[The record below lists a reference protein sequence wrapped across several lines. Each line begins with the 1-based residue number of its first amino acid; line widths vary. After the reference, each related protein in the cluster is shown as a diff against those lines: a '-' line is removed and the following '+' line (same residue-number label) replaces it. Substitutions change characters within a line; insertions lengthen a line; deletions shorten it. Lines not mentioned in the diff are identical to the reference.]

1 GRAEKELDQLLQTTF
16 FGRPSRRAEAA
27 RPKAQKQTETGRPTR
42 TPGTSSTLGSLGGS
56 ERHGGA
62 VAEAMP
68 ALRREPAAKA
78 RPGAYGRGAAGGSGD
93 RSASGE
99 GAPHRVSVS
108 QRGLWALRKGD
119 AGAAARG
126 DQRGLWTAVD
136 GADRLLEGSLP
147 VAAAA
152 GGSHAGRC
160 AGHRDQFGEYPESLG
175 RSQPGGRTARSA
187 VAGAVA
193 ARSGPECGG
202 DGVADQRRQALD
214 LGRWWRT
221 SLCFMWGPPR
231 AALKC
236 WYRCWARFSAA
247 FFAAIVGWFIGRT
260 IPGGCSYAGLTG
272 RGTFWGLPIMRAA
285 PRRSNFAETHWRL
298 WLGCSVSGTG
308 FAATCGTGA
317 GIRSPLTGGNSWKN
331 RLCARIRQP
340 PSLCWVSLKRGSGF
354 RGQAKAAE
362 SLWGNADRRF
372 VGIPDPLEG
381 QSCKWRLAC
390 GSALKSPCSLGS
402 RRVPVTQPDCHE
414 SQESGS
420 PEGSHLVG

>member
-1 GRAEKELDQLLQTTF
+1 MAAHIVKPELLAQEIGQRASVNELAAVIQQPGDIRNGRRLRQRPLDLVLRVHAASMRFARSIVQLYLRVK
-16 FGRPSRRAEAA
+16 GRPSRRAAAA
-27 RPKAQKQTETGRPTR
+27 RPKAQKQTEPGRPPR

-78 RPGAYGRGAAGGSGD
+78 RPGAYGRGAAAASGA
-93 RSASGE
+93 RRASGE

-136 GADRLLEGSLP
+136 GADRLLDGSLP

-160 AGHRDQFGEYPESLG
+160 AGYRDQFGEYPESLG

-214 LGRWWRT
+214 LGAGGEPVCV
-221 SLCFMWGPPR
+221 LC
-231 AALKC
+231 
-236 WYRCWARFSAA
+236 
-247 FFAAIVGWFIGRT
+247 
-260 IPGGCSYAGLTG
+260 GGLSRRQT
-272 RGTFWGLPIMRAA
+272 AA
-285 PRRSNFAETHWRL
+285 P
-298 WLGCSVSGTG
+298 
-308 FAATCGTGA
+308 
-317 GIRSPLTGGNSWKN
+317 
-331 RLCARIRQP
+331 
-340 PSLCWVSLKRGSGF
+340 SLLPQR
-354 RGQAKAAE
+354 
-362 SLWGNADRRF
+362 
-372 VGIPDPLEG
+372 P
-381 QSCKWRLAC
+381 
-390 GSALKSPCSLGS
+390 
-402 RRVPVTQPDCHE
+402 
-414 SQESGS
+414 
-420 PEGSHLVG
+420 

>member
-152 GGSHAGRC
+152 GGSHAGRG
-160 AGHRDQFGEYPESLG
+160 AGPRDQFGEYPESLG

-193 ARSGPECGG
+193 APSGPECGG
-202 DGVADQRRQALD
+202 DGVADPRRQALD
-214 LGRWWRT
+214 LGAGGEPVCVLCGGLHARRRSAGIVVGRGFPRH
-221 SLCFMWGPPR
+221 SLQRSLGGLLDVPFR
-231 AALKC
+231 ADAVMLGSPEEEHSGDC
-236 WYRCWARFSAA
+236 RLCVQPLG
-247 FFAAIVGWFIGRT
+247 AAI
-260 IPGGCSYAGLTG
+260 L
-272 RGTFWGLPIMRAA
+272 
-285 PRRSNFAETHWRL
+285 PRRI
-298 WLGCSVSGTG
+298 G
-308 FAATCGTGA
+308 
-317 GIRSPLTGGNSWKN
+317 
-331 RLCARIRQP
+331 
-340 PSLCWVSLKRGSGF
+340 
-354 RGQAKAAE
+354 
-362 SLWGNADRRF
+362 D
-372 VGIPDPLEG
+372 
-381 QSCKWRLAC
+381 C
-390 GSALKSPCSLGS
+390 GSAVPSL
-402 RRVPVTQPDCHE
+402 V
-414 SQESGS
+414 
-420 PEGSHLVG
+420 